1 MTRTE
6 FEAKV
11 EAVRMMAGYNQFT
24 VEGCGWLAE
33 ICRMAKV
40 NQDLIRAAF
49 DGVSVINRITK
60 GTGYQGQLVT
70 NHPWAEP
77 LSVAA
82 WNAHQLTGEP
92 IPKIKGYSGPVNCQ
106 KCGKQH
112 WAGAACDP
120 EDWRQGTEDEYNQ
133 GFGGHGY

>member
-11 EAVRMMAGYNQFT
+11 EAVRIMAGHNQFT
-24 VEGCGWLAE
+24 IEGCGWLAE
-33 ICRMAKV
+33 ICQMAKV

-60 GTGYQGQLVT
+60 GTGYQGQLLT
-70 NHPWAEP
+70 NHPWAEA

-82 WNAHQLTGEP
+82 WNAHQLTVCEQTTP
-92 IPKIKGYSGPVNCQ
+92 AVRKPCTI
-106 KCGKQH
+106 
-112 WAGAACDP
+112 
-120 EDWRQGTEDEYNQ
+120 TE
-133 GFGGHGY
+133 

>member
-11 EAVRMMAGYNQFT
+11 EAVRMMAGHNQFT

-70 NHPWAEP
+70 NHPWAEA

-82 WNAHQLTGEP
+82 WNAHHLTVCEQTAPDVRKPCTITEGDTAADLPEGP
-92 IPKIKGYSGPVNCQ
+92 SDGY
-106 KCGKQH
+106 H
-112 WAGAACDP
+112 
-120 EDWRQGTEDEYNQ
+120 Q

>member
-11 EAVRMMAGYNQFT
+11 EAVRMMAGHNQFT
-24 VEGCGWLAE
+24 NEGCGWLAE
-33 ICRMAKV
+33 ICRMAKI

-49 DGVSVINRITK
+49 DGVSVINRMAK
-60 GTGYQGQLVT
+60 GTGCQGQLVT

-82 WNAHQLTGEP
+82 WNAHQLTVCAQTTHAVRKPCAMVEGD
-92 IPKIKGYSGPVNCQ
+92 
-106 KCGKQH
+106 
-112 WAGAACDP
+112 AAADLP
-120 EDWRQGTEDEYNQ
+120 EGLSDGYNQ